1 MLCPPMSP
9 SSRRASRTPSE
20 RSDSLAASPDGYIY
34 HADRDKGKCDLH
46 GGTGELTVE
55 WEDQSRP
62 LGYLYESG
70 FIRTIAR
77 LPLKTR
83 KQEPDNKDRNYQ
95 PKYQLRNAL
104 AVNRPSTSNMLNT
117 AAMSPH
123 HHPQRLPS
131 KTPAAKTKESNAIKI
146 ISPPLP

>member
-9 SSRRASRTPSE
+9 RSRRASRTPSE

-34 HADRDKGKCDLH
+34 HSDRDKGKCDLH

-55 WEDQSRP
+55 WEDQIRP
-62 LGYLYESG
+62 LGYLCGSG

-77 LPLKTR
+77 LPPKTR

-95 PKYQLRNAL
+95 PKHQLHNAL
-104 AVNRPSTSNMLNT
+104 AVNQQTQHEQYVKYSGD
-117 AAMSPH
+117 
-123 HHPQRLPS
+123 
-131 KTPAAKTKESNAIKI
+131 
-146 ISPPLP
+146 